1 MSILILITTQVH
13 HYSVA
18 MEKTL
23 GVEFRNV
30 GNCYFPQ
37 SRVDCHYTINSQHT
51 WASNDWIGLFKVR
64 QSNLQDFSALMWL
77 FCLIKVNLFFFLPS
91 GWLVINQGLP
101 YVCVGSSTIQLQR
114 RDFCELLR

>member
-1 MSILILITTQVH
+1 MH

-30 GNCYFPQ
+30 GSSYFPQ

-51 WASNDWIGLFKVR
+51 WASNDWVGLFKVR
-64 QSNLQDFSALMWL
+64 ENHLQDFSALMWL
-77 FCLIKVNLFFFLPS
+77 FCLIKGDLFLLPS

-114 RDFCELLR
+114 GDLRELLR